1 MGAVSITPQI
11 YVFNL
16 LNRQG
21 VTDVVESFNP
31 DGTFC
36 LDTAGC
42 GTQINPDTDKPWMT
56 QRNFDRLGTVPYGQ
70 PIPQDDWAKPS
81 ARQDPR
87 QIRAALK
94 ISF

>member
-1 MGAVSITPQI
+1 MGPVSVTPQL
-11 YVFNL
+11 YVFNV

-21 VTDVVESFNP
+21 VTDVVEDFNP

-36 LDTAGC
+36 LETAGC
-42 GTQINPDTDKPWMT
+42 GADILG
-56 QRNFDRLGTVPYGQ
+56 QRNFERLGTVPYGQ
-70 PIPQDDWAKPS
+70 PIPQEGWAKPS

>member
-1 MGAVSITPQI
+1 VSITPAI

-21 VTDVVESFNP
+21 VTDVEESFNP

-36 LDTAGC
+36 LEEAGC
-42 GTQINPDTDKPWMT
+42 TPANTEGFT
-56 QRNFDRLGTVPYGQ
+56 QRNFDRLGTVPFGS
-70 PIPQDDWAKPS
+70 PIPQEGWAKPS
-81 ARQDPR
+81 ARQDAR